1 MQPHDPRAIVNAY
14 LAAYNSFDLERM
26 FSVLADT
33 VRFENYSGDELTAQA
48 SGLAEFRQLAEQSKG
63 IFSEREQRVT
73 RWEIGASGVTVDIA
87 YRGTLAQDI
96 PGGPAAGTVL
106 ELNGVSE
113 FAFEDGKI
121 SKIVDRA

>member
-14 LAAYNSFDLERM
+14 LSAYNSFDLERM

-63 IFSEREQRVT
+63 IFSERKQRVT

-121 SKIVDRA
+121 SRIVDRA

>member
-1 MQPHDPRAIVNAY
+1 MPSSDPRAIVNDY

-48 SGLAEFRQLAEQSKG
+48 NGLAEFRQLAEQSKG

-73 RWEIGASGVTVDIA
+73 RWEIGASDVKVDIA

-121 SKIVDRA
+121 SRIVDRA